1 MKHNKKTKL
10 LGFGALLLGGVLLS
24 SCTANFCN
32 AEDQAHM
39 AYPYEQGVTIYV
51 DKENFQAL
59 EADENLS
66 KLIAEEKERGIAGPA
81 FVDDEGNAL
90 NDNIYKYVPYELG
103 AKGQITFTASKAKG
117 LLQPNVID
125 SAFSSGY
132 AIPSVEYWASIDDF
146 VLNAATYLAEQTEKN
161 SGSAVA
167 YSPTAEGRNK
177 ASTEYIASLTVE
189 NINPYVEP
197 DEYDAEG
204 KLSDPNPESILRNY
218 GYVKF
223 TGEHGEFMG
232 YYNQWANIL
241 YGSNEPGLG
250 MDNCPTQD
258 FLTAY
263 QNAVLNQVNANR
275 SCIATQDGLFGHY
288 GAHKDW
294 EVDISK
300 KSWGYAWGLGFLE
313 GLLVYPVSWLVD
325 TFAYSFDPLL
335 SGVGQ
340 IGALILVTLI
350 VRGLLLLVTFP
361 TTMDTQK
368 MQALQPE
375 LAKLQAKYPNSNT
388 NQAEKARMA
397 QEQMA
402 LYKRHKIHP
411 FRQILVLI
419 IQFPVFICVWSGL
432 QGSAA
437 LSSGAVL
444 NLNLSDTISSILFDV
459 SAPHWYYNTTGWWT
473 ALILFILM
481 AAIQIMSMLL
491 PRIIQKIQLK
501 KQPKL
506 AKNPAATSQ
515 QKQMKWVSI
524 FIMGFTILMGFFLP
538 SAMAVYWLIGGLIS
552 IAQTGITQ
560 LVMAKARKKRT
571 K

>member
-32 AEDQAHM
+32 AQDKAHM

-51 DKENFQAL
+51 DKEGYEAVK
-59 EADENLS
+59 ADENLS
-66 KLIAEEKERGIAGPA
+66 KLIAEEEERGIAGPA
-81 FVDDEGNAL
+81 FVDDEGNAI
-90 NDNIYKYVPYELG
+90 NDNVYKYVPYELG
-103 AKGQITFTASKAKG
+103 AEGQITFTASKAKG
-117 LLQPNVID
+117 LLQPSVID

-146 VLNAATYLAEQTEKN
+146 VLNAATFLSEQAEKQGN
-161 SGSAVA
+161 LA
-167 YSPTAEGRNK
+167 YSPTKDGQNR
-177 ASTEYIASLTVE
+177 ASDEYVANLTVDD
-189 NINPYVEP
+189 INPYAEP
-197 DEYDAEG
+197 DEFGDDG
-204 KLSDPNPESILRNY
+204 KLSEANADSILRNY

-223 TGEHGEFMG
+223 TGESGEFMG

-241 YGSNEPGLG
+241 YGSDEPGLG

-263 QNAVLNQVNANR
+263 ENAVLNKVNSNR

-288 GAHKDW
+288 GAHNDW
-294 EVDISK
+294 EVNISK

-335 SGVGQ
+335 
-340 IGALILVTLI
+340 

-437 LSSGAVL
+437 LSSGSVL

-506 AKNPAATSQ
+506 GKNPAANSQ

-560 LVMAKARKKRT
+560 LIMAKAKKKRT

>member
-10 LGFGALLLGGVLLS
+10 LGFGSLLLGGVLLS

-32 AEDQAHM
+32 AEDKAHM

-51 DKENFQAL
+51 DKEDYDAVRT
-59 EADENLS
+59 DENLS
-66 KLIAEEKERGIAGPA
+66 KLITEEEERGIAGPA
-81 FVDDEGNAL
+81 FVDGEGNPL
-90 NDNIYKYVPYELG
+90 NENIYKYVPYELG
-103 AKGQITFTASKAKG
+103 AEGQITFTASKAKG
-117 LLQPNVID
+117 LLQPSVID

-146 VLNAATYLAEQTEKN
+146 VLNAATFLSENPT
-161 SGSAVA
+161 AV

-177 ASTEYIASLTVE
+177 ASADYIASLTVE
-189 NINPYVEP
+189 DINPYVEP

-204 KLSDPNPESILRNY
+204 NLSDPNPDSILRNY

-223 TGEHGEFMG
+223 SGESGEFMG

-241 YGSNEPGLG
+241 YGSDEPGLG
-250 MDNCPTQD
+250 MDDCPTQD
-258 FLTAY
+258 FLSAY

-340 IGALILVTLI
+340 IGALILVTII
-350 VRGLLLLVTFP
+350 VRGLLLLITFP

-459 SAPHWYYNTTGWWT
+459 SAPYWYYNTTGWWT

-506 AKNPAATSQ
+506 GKNPAATSQ